1 MVTDGSSLVNSPPPA
16 AWAAAQAATLRPPRA
31 VYYTSAVTT
40 VGEIFVDDPRKA
52 DVRALLER
60 HLAFC
65 LSETPPEHSFALDVD
80 ALTKPGIV
88 FFSYRDTDGTLL
100 GVGAIKEL
108 DPSQVEIKSM
118 HTAAEARGRGVG
130 RAMLDHLLS
139 VARARGYQRVSLETG
154 TTPGFAA
161 ARAMYVGRGFVPAE
175 PFADYVRTGDNTFY
189 TLVLIAEQ

>member
-1 MVTDGSSLVNSPPPA
+1 VTA
-16 AWAAAQAATLRPPRA
+16 A
-31 VYYTSAVTT
+31 S
-40 VGEIFVDDPRKA
+40 EISVDDPRKA

-60 HLAFC
+60 HLTFC

-80 ALTKPGIV
+80 ALVQPGIA
-88 FFSYRDTDGTLL
+88 FFSYRDPVGTIL

-108 DPSQVEIKSM
+108 DPSQAEIKSM

-139 VARARGYQRVSLETG
+139 EARSRGYRRVSLETG

-161 ARAMYVGRGFVPAE
+161 ARAMYASRGFVPAE
-175 PFADYVRTGDNTFY
+175 PFADYFRTGDNTFY
-189 TLVLIAEQ
+189 TLAL

>member
-1 MVTDGSSLVNSPPPA
+1 MTRPPA
-16 AWAAAQAATLRPPRA
+16 ALPPWRA
-31 VYYTSAVTT
+31 VYYNCAVTT
-40 VGEIFVDDPRKA
+40 VGEIAVDDPRDP

-80 ALTKPGIV
+80 ALVQPTIV
-88 FFSYRDTDGTLL
+88 FFSYRNGGAVL

-108 DPSQVEIKSM
+108 DDGHAEIKSM

-130 RAMLDHLLS
+130 RAMVDHLLA
-139 VARARGYQRVSLETG
+139 VARSRGYRRVSLETG

-161 ARAMYVGRGFVPAE
+161 ARTMYESSGFTPGE
-175 PFADYVRTGDNTFY
+175 PFADYVRTEDNTFY
-189 TLVLIAEQ
+189 TLVL